1 MLNRIDVTEPPNSA
15 PQYMLDSRMIAETG
29 CMPKVSGSNS
39 DTPFGAPSPGSTP
52 TRMPSSTPITISA
65 RCGTVTA
72 MVNPCKSSSRFSIRC
87 PRSETERR
95 GERAV
100 RQGHL
105 EQAFEDDV
113 ERDRRHHGDGERMKN
128 RLAFRQCQDRENIA
142 RRSEIHSEDRNGGDE
157 NRSRDE
163 QSREA

>member
-1 MLNRIDVTEPPNSA
+1 MEVTEPPNKA
-15 PQYMLDSRMIAETG
+15 PQYMHESRMMADTG
-29 CMPKVSGSNS
+29 CMPKVSGNNS

-72 MVNPCKSSSRFSIRC
+72 MVKPCKSSSRFSIRLL
-87 PRSETERR
+87 RSEAERG

-113 ERDRRHHGDGERMKN
+113 ERDR
-128 RLAFRQCQDRENIA
+128 
-142 RRSEIHSEDRNGGDE
+142 
-157 NRSRDE
+157 
-163 QSREA
+163 